1 MWALD
6 TGASGNELNI
16 NHTRAESR
24 TVLARAKGGGGQGE
38 VAVPRLQL
46 PDSIRL

>member
-6 TGASGNELNI
+6 IGASGNELNI